1 MKLIISGQPKTG
13 NVLHHLRLVFSAVK
27 IMSPVLNYLGVKIIR
42 GIVGIRQEIRRGD
55 KMKIWKVRMWT
66 GGCRRERGRKT
77 DRELEHS
84 SGRAQGRV

>member
-1 MKLIISGQPKTG
+1 MVSLKQD
-13 NVLHHLRLVFSAVK
+13 HLRLVFSAVK

-66 GGCRRERGRKT
+66 EGAEGNEAERQT
-77 DRELEHS
+77 ES
-84 SGRAQGRV
+84 